1 MGISYKGGKLMAKI
15 YYGDENNT
23 AVELNIGVSQEY
35 VDSQIEAVS
44 GDIHSIPAG
53 GTTGQVLSKVDGT
66 DYNTVWADPN
76 AGGLQYWTENTD
88 DRSSLESE
96 YNFLPKASEELNSLP
111 GLTVTVAKDR
121 SQAGI
126 WDTVYISS
134 RAGNGYKPGF
144 YAADN
149 YISVVDANN
158 TQTYQDG
165 MVLTLVDATEGM
177 SWQAEWK
184 TPSGSD
190 PNAIKIDGTSVT
202 TAQIPFAQG
211 ISAAGSSAFTG
222 TVTVPA
228 PTSNEHAANKQYVDE
243 AVASAGSG
251 GLNYTPDVWVFSI
264 PSSEGTSPYAYYYTE
279 SADTP
284 QYRKT
289 NATFETISEHWCKLK
304 LFFEVDCEEEKN
316 AWPSLSPNIQAI
328 VNSQSSTILSHYPG
342 KSINNSYSSPIY
354 YWGGY
359 MDTGSSGE
367 SSVKTVESDTFT
379 ISELNGTDENA
390 AVGWQIPDSI
400 IPSGTNYVTTYGFW
414 EYWIRLD

>member
-1 MGISYKGGKLMAKI
+1 MAKL
-15 YYGDENNT
+15 YYGDTNNT
-23 AVELNIGVSQEY
+23 AVEINLGG
-35 VDSQIEAVS
+35 EAE
-44 GDIHSIPAG
+44 GA
-53 GTTGQVLSKVDGT
+53 VL
-66 DYNTVWADPN
+66 
-76 AGGLQYWTENTD
+76 
-88 DRSSLESE
+88 
-96 YNFLPKASEELNSLP
+96 LNSGNMVQMVQSTHSKGWVLEKTGATP
-111 GLTVTVAKDR
+111 LGPTRLYLGNGEAGISMATDIDGVEPKVNLQWTDTNNNSIGISTNSSHISVEVENSHATVTLEGDDIQLQRHGVTP
-121 SQAGI
+121 SAGDV
-126 WDTVYISS
+126 WTATD
-134 RAGNGYKPGF
+134 
-144 YAADN
+144 
-149 YISVVDANN
+149 
-158 TQTYQDG
+158 
-165 MVLTLVDATEGM
+165 TEGHGTW
-177 SWQAEWK
+177 SS
-184 TPSGSD
+184 PSAGSD

-222 TVTVPA
+222 AVTVPT
-228 PTSNEHAANKQYVDE
+228 PTLNEHAANKQYVDE

-264 PSSEGTSPYAYYYTE
+264 PSSQGTSPYAYYYTE
-279 SADTP
+279 SSDTP

-328 VNSQSSTILSHYPG
+328 VNAQSSTILNHYPG

-354 YWGGY
+354 FWGGY

-367 SSVKTVESDTFT
+367 SSVKTVETDTFT

>member
-1 MGISYKGGKLMAKI
+1 MAKI

-23 AVELNIGVSQEY
+23 AVEVNVGVSQEY
-35 VDSQIEAVS
+35 VDSQIEEVS
-44 GDIHSIPAG
+44 ADIHSIPAG
-53 GTTGQVLSKVDGT
+53 GTAGQVLSKVDGT

-76 AGGLQYWTENTD
+76 AGEFQYWTENTD
-88 DRSSLESE
+88 DRSGLESE
-96 YNFLPKASEELNSLP
+96 YNFLPKASEELNNLP

-121 SQAGI
+121 TQAGI

-134 RAGNGYKPGF
+134 RAGNGFKPGF

-190 PNAIKIDGTSVT
+190 PYAIKIDGTSVT

-222 TVTVPA
+222 TVTVPT
-228 PTSNEHAANKQYVDE
+228 PTANEHAANKQYVDQ
-243 AVASAGSG
+243 AVAGAGG
-251 GLNYTPDVWVFSI
+251 GLNYTPDVWFFEI
-264 PSSEGTSPYAYYYTE
+264 PQESPAGSADGTSSTYFFYY
-279 SADTP
+279 SDTP
-284 QYRKT
+284 NEITFRKSI
-289 NATFETISEHWCKLK
+289 ATFETISEHFCKLTVNG
-304 LFFEVDCEEEKN
+304 EVDNEEEKSG
-316 AWPSLSPNIQAI
+316 WPSLSPNIQAI
-328 VNSQSSTILSHYPG
+328 VNANISQIQQRYPG
-342 KSINNSYSSPIY
+342 KTVNNSYESPMY

-359 MDTGSSGE
+359 KGTGSSDE
-367 SSVKTVESDTFT
+367 STVKTFEQDLFALSA
-379 ISELNGTDENA
+379 LNGVDENA
-390 AVGWQIPDSI
+390 SIGWQIPDSI
-400 IPSGTNYVTTYGFW
+400 ITTTSDYITTFGRW

>member
-66 DYNTVWADPN
+66 DYNTVWADPS
-76 AGGLQYWTENTD
+76 G
-88 DRSSLESE
+88 
-96 YNFLPKASEELNSLP
+96 
-111 GLTVTVAKDR
+111 
-121 SQAGI
+121 
-126 WDTVYISS
+126 
-134 RAGNGYKPGF
+134 
-144 YAADN
+144 
-149 YISVVDANN
+149 
-158 TQTYQDG
+158 
-165 MVLTLVDATEGM
+165 
-177 SWQAEWK
+177 
-184 TPSGSD
+184 GSD
-190 PNAIKIDGTSVT
+190 PDAIKKDGTTRT
-202 TAQIPFAQG
+202 TAQIPFV
-211 ISAAGSSAFTG
+211 FG
-222 TVTVPA
+222 TNSTKYRLMEYPGVITSPGYSGLPDRTIIGVSKVESGGGVPA
-228 PTSNEHAANKQYVDE
+228 HTSISIGTSDTVNETGYTEMDINAGNLIITINGERGAEGQVLTANAYGYCEWADPT
-243 AVASAGSG
+243 GSGG
-251 GLNYTPDVWVFSI
+251 GLNYTPDVWTFSI
-264 PSSEGTSPYAYYYTE
+264 PSSQGTSPYAYYYTE

-328 VNSQSSTILSHYPG
+328 VNAQSSTILNHYPG

-400 IPSGTNYVTTYGFW
+400 IPTGTNFIITFGTW
-414 EYWIRLD
+414 EYWVRLD